1 MRVSSIIRTSPRAL
15 QSLILY
21 GLTLLIALGLKYH
34 YSRAGSEDLL
44 WILAPTAGLVEFIS
58 GTPFENEVNTGY
70 VSHERHVII
79 APSCAGINFM
89 IITFCMTA
97 FSGLKTLTGV
107 RVRYIWPMV
116 SLITAYGLTLGTNT
130 FRIITSMAVYESEFL
145 QGSISMDLIH
155 RIQGILIFFI
165 SLNLFYLILRKIL
178 DMFQHHPS
186 EKKTDTDFSMNYPA
200 APINRDLRFAPT
212 NSRVST
218 RHSGKSE
225 GLIRNLDSRF
235 RGNDRIAASSGVSN
249 PGFAIKQTMDELKGL
264 SPIFWY
270 CAVTIGIPLLGR
282 AYHEQGDTFFQHNA
296 VILSVCLLTFV
307 LFSLIRLS
315 CQYLFFKIRY
325 RKENG
330 IKGYS
335 L

>member
-1 MRVSSIIRTSPRAL
+1 MLLSLIIRKSPRAP

-34 YSRAGSEDLL
+34 YSRSGSEELF
-44 WILAPTAGLVEFIS
+44 WILAPTAGLVEFIN
-58 GTPFENEVNTGY
+58 GTPFENEGNTGY

-89 IITFCMTA
+89 IIVFCMTA
-97 FSGLKTLTGV
+97 FSGLKTLTGI
-107 RVRYIWPMV
+107 RARSLWPMV
-116 SLITAYGLTLGTNT
+116 SLITAYGLTLGTNS

-145 QGSISMDLIH
+145 RGSISMDLIH

-165 SLNLFYLILRKIL
+165 SLNLFYLILRRVL
-178 DMFQHHPS
+178 NMFQHHPT
-186 EKKTDTDFSMNYPA
+186 EKKVNTDYS
-200 APINRDLRFAPT
+200 T
-212 NSRVST
+212 NHSRSVS
-218 RHSGKSE
+218 K
-225 GLIRNLDSRF
+225 N
-235 RGNDRIAASSGVSN
+235 
-249 PGFAIKQTMDELKGL
+249 L

-270 CAVTIGIPLLGR
+270 CAVTIGIPLLSR
-282 AYHEQGDTFFQHNA
+282 AYHGQEDTFFRHIV

-307 LFSLIRLS
+307 LFSLVRLS

-330 IKGYS
+330 INR
-335 L
+335 